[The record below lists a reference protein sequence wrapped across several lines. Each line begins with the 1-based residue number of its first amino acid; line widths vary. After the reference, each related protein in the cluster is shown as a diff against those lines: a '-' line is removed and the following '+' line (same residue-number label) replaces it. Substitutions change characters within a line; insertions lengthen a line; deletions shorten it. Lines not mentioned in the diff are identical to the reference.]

1 MNTPMLF
8 LCDECSTL
16 AIVTMQGNT
25 ITINKCLCS
34 TKGIE
39 WNKNRLPTTAKVY
52 AGCSTLW

>member
-25 ITINKCLCS
+25 ITINKCLCI
-34 TKGIE
+34 TKE
-39 WNKNRLPTTAKVY
+39 NN
-52 AGCSTLW
+52 